1 MKYKK
6 IKYDRDVQRLMRE
19 RKFPKQLRWLYDYF
33 WSAENDDRAK
43 GEELLAGYAS
53 FVDSFDV
60 FVRNLSGDQA
70 AHLESMRDDE
80 GLAMYEIVDRL
91 AASKAREDRSL
102 LNALVTIA
110 AENWWDILYANDTG
124 CGEDQPSW
132 SVLDY
137 RGAGYGWLVHFGD
150 DASAIAYEGFDKGVG
165 FVDKLALTTLHCED
179 YKDHEGYNFAYT
191 AGDASREGFARG
203 MAKYGKEAVIF
214 QAPYL
219 LFYHG
224 GDQEPQCIFWGPSAR
239 SIVLV
244 TDASRA
250 PCIELEDDW
259 GVEYQHEERFVS
271 AIEKTIYR
279 RDDYV
284 LEDEDG
290 DEYEA
295 GDELE
300 EEACFE
306 NYDELADWLDDHL
319 YAVEALNKPA
329 ALMKRRRRK

>member
-33 WSAENDDRAK
+33 WSAENDDLAK
-43 GEELLAGYAS
+43 GEEVLRDYAEEWPTRYFS
-53 FVDSFDV
+53 
-60 FVRNLSGDQA
+60 RKLSSDQA
-70 AHLESMRDDE
+70 AYFESMRDDE

-91 AASKAREDRSL
+91 ETSKAREDRSL

-110 AENWWDILYANDTG
+110 AEHTYDILVANDTG

-132 SVLDY
+132 SALDY
-137 RGAGYGWLVHFGD
+137 RGAGYGWLVHFGR
-150 DASAIAYEGFDKGVG
+150 DASAIAYEGFDKGVNL
-165 FVDKLALTTLHCED
+165 VDKLALTTHHCHD
-179 YKDHEGYNFAYT
+179 YQDHEGYNFAYQ
-191 AGDASREGFARG
+191 AWHASRYGFDRG
-203 MAKYGKEAVIF
+203 SAKYGDEAVIF

-219 LFYHG
+219 LFYHD

-244 TDASRA
+244 TDASQA
-250 PCIELEDDW
+250 PCITLEDDW
-259 GVEYQHEERFVS
+259 GAEDDEYNTPH
-271 AIEKTIYR
+271 R

-295 GDELE
+295 GDELVAE
-300 EEACFE
+300 VCFE
-306 NYDELADWLDDHL
+306 DYDELAGWLDDHL

-329 ALMKRRRRK
+329 ALMKRRKRK

>member
-19 RKFPKQLRWLYDYF
+19 KKFPKQLRWLYDYF

-43 GEELLAGYAS
+43 GEEVLSGYAR
-53 FVDSFDV
+53 FVDSFDI

-70 AHLESMRDDE
+70 AHLERMRE
-80 GLAMYEIVDRL
+80 NEEMYEIVYL
-91 AASKAREDRSL
+91 LEASTDKKDQSL
-102 LNALVTIA
+102 LNALVAIA
-110 AENWWDILYANDTG
+110 AENWIDILHANDTG

-132 SVLDY
+132 ASMHY
-137 RGAGYGWLVHFGD
+137 IGAGYGWLVHFGD
-150 DASAIAYEGFDKGVG
+150 DAGAIAYEGFDKGVNE
-165 FVDKLALTTLHCED
+165 VDKLSLTTHHCQD
-179 YKDHEGYNFAYT
+179 YMDHEGYNFAYT
-191 AGDASREGFARG
+191 ARDASREGFDRG

-219 LFYHG
+219 LFYHD
-224 GDQEPQCIFWGPSAR
+224 GDEEDQCVFWGPSAR

-244 TDASRA
+244 TDASRG
-250 PCIELEDDW
+250 PCITLEDDW
-259 GVEYQHEERFVS
+259 GVEYDNEERFVS
-271 AIEKTIYR
+271 AVEKTVHR
-279 RDDYV
+279 VDDYV
-284 LEDEDG
+284 QEDEDG

-300 EEACFE
+300 EEVCFE
-306 NYDELADWLDDHL
+306 DYDELADWLDDHL

-329 ALMKRRRRK
+329 ALMKRRKRK